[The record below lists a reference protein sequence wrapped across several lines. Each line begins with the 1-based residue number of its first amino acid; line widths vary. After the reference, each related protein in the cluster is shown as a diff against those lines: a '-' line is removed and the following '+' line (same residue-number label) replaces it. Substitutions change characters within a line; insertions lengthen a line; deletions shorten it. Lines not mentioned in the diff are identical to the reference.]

1 MNIRDDLK
9 TFYVGDRQGTAI
21 YVGSTK
27 VWPCPPIPF
36 IDDTFRKAVAR
47 QYLGSVNSIITECN
61 NPDVISWYVNPT
73 SYNPKTSIFR
83 ADSSLQYQLTTS
95 IDAQKYITENTDTDL
110 YYLFAGC
117 SQLTYILPSI
127 FTGKTH
133 MMGALSGIGAT
144 SIEPLNL
151 SNAVNCY
158 GLFRY
163 SINLESAPE
172 ITFTTTNEVM
182 VNEMFRYCYRLKTV
196 PQYDASNWSS
206 FADLFRTD
214 DEGNRKSKDFTL
226 LTDIGGFTNI
236 GKGVTMRTYTL
247 HLGGLPSLT
256 SQSVNNIIDG
266 LYTDPGKHPAI
277 VFNKTVY
284 DSLTEDQIANTIAK
298 GWTLSYSS

>member
-9 TFYVGDRQGTAI
+9 TFYVGNRQGTAI

-27 VWPCPPIPF
+27 VWPCPVIQF
-36 IDDTFRKAVAR
+36 EDEAFRKSISR
-47 QYLGSVNSIITECN
+47 QYFGSENTIINECN
-61 NPDVISWYVNPT
+61 NPNVISWYIIPESSNPI
-73 SYNPKTSIFR
+73 SIFR
-83 ADSSLQYQLTTS
+83 ATSTLQNSLVTS
-95 IDAQKYITENTDTDL
+95 IDAEKYLSENTDTDL

-127 FTGKTH
+127 FTGKTR

-151 SNAVNCY
+151 SNAVDCY

-172 ITFTTTNEVM
+172 ITFTTTNKVM

-206 FADLFRTD
+206 FTDLFRTD
-214 DEGNRKSKDFTL
+214 DERNTNDKDFTL

-236 GKGVTMRTYTL
+236 GQGVTMRTYTL

-266 LYTDPGKHPAI
+266 LYTDPGKNPAI

-284 DSLTEDQIANTIAK
+284 DSLTEDQIANTVAK
-298 GWTLSYSS
+298 GWTLSYS

>member
-1 MNIRDDLK
+1 MNIRDNLK
-9 TFYVGDRQGTAI
+9 AFYVGNRQGTAI

-27 VWPCPPIPF
+27 VWPCPVIQF
-36 IDDTFRKAVAR
+36 EDEAFRKSISR
-47 QYLGSVNSIITECN
+47 QYFGSENTIINECN
-61 NPDVISWYVNPT
+61 NPNVTSWYIIPE
-73 SYNPKTSIFR
+73 SSNPKRSIFR
-83 ADSSLQYQLTTS
+83 ATSTLQNSLVTS
-95 IDAQKYITENTDTDL
+95 IDAEKYLSENTDTDL

-127 FTGKTH
+127 FTGKTR

-151 SNAVNCY
+151 SNAVDCY

-172 ITFTTTNEVM
+172 ITFTTTNKVV

-206 FADLFRTD
+206 FTDLFGTD
-214 DEGNRKSKDFTL
+214 DERNTNDKDFTL

-236 GKGVTMRTYTL
+236 GQGVTMRTYTL

-266 LYTDPGKHPAI
+266 LYTDPGKNPAI

-284 DSLTEDQIANTIAK
+284 DSLTEDQIANTVAK
-298 GWTLSYSS
+298 GWTLSYS

>member
-9 TFYVGDRQGTAI
+9 TFYVGNRQGTAI

-27 VWPCPPIPF
+27 VWPCPVIQF
-36 IDDTFRKAVAR
+36 EDEAFRKSISR
-47 QYLGSVNSIITECN
+47 QYFGSENTIINECN
-61 NPDVISWYVNPT
+61 NPNVISWYIIPES
-73 SYNPKTSIFR
+73 SYLKTSIFR
-83 ADSSLQYQLTTS
+83 ATSTLQNSLVTS
-95 IDAQKYITENTDTDL
+95 IDAEKYLSENTDTDL
-110 YYLFAGC
+110 HYLFAGC

-127 FTGKTH
+127 FTGKTR
-133 MMGALSGIGAT
+133 MMRALSGIGAT

-151 SNAVNCY
+151 SNAVDCY
-158 GLFRY
+158 GLFSY

-172 ITFTTTNEVM
+172 ITFTTTKKVM

-214 DEGNRKSKDFTL
+214 DERNTNDKDFTL

-236 GKGVTMRTYTL
+236 GQGVTMSTYTL

-266 LYTDPGKHPAI
+266 LYTDPGKNPAI

-284 DSLTEDQIANTIAK
+284 DSLTEDQMAYTVAK
-298 GWTLSYSS
+298 GWTLSYS

>member
-61 NPDVISWYVNPT
+61 NPDVISWYINPT
-73 SYNPKTSIFR
+73 SSNPKTSIFR

-117 SQLTYILPSI
+117 RSLTYILPDI
-127 FTGKTH
+127 FIGKKR
-133 MMGALSGIGAT
+133 MYGALSGIGAT
-144 SIEPLNL
+144 EIDPLDL
-151 SNAVNCY
+151 SNAVDCT

-163 SINLESAPE
+163 SEQLKTAPQ
-172 ITFTTTNEVM
+172 ITFSSTEKVTVYQ
-182 VNEMFRYCYRLKTV
+182 MFRYCYRLQSV
-196 PQYDASNWSS
+196 PQYDASNWSNFS
-206 FADLFRTD
+206 DLFRTD
-214 DEGNRKSKDFTL
+214 DERDQESKDFTL

-236 GKGVTMRTYTL
+236 GMGVTMTTYTL
-247 HLGGLPSLT
+247 HLGGLPALT
-256 SQSVNNIIDG
+256 VQSINNIIEG
-266 LYTDPGKHPAI
+266 LYSDASKNPTI
-277 VFNKTVY
+277 VFNKVIF
-284 DSLTEDQIANTIAK
+284 DSLTEDQKAQIVSK
-298 GWTLSYSS
+298 GWTISYSN

>member
-27 VWPCPPIPF
+27 VWPCPVIQF
-36 IDDTFRKAVAR
+36 EDEAFRKSISR
-47 QYLGSVNSIITECN
+47 QYFGSENTIINECN
-61 NPDVISWYVNPT
+61 NPNVISWYIIPE
-73 SYNPKTSIFR
+73 SSNPKISIFR
-83 ADSSLQYQLTTS
+83 ATSTLQKSLVTS
-95 IDAQKYITENTDTDL
+95 IDAEKYLSENTDTDL

-127 FTGKTH
+127 FTGKTR

-151 SNAVNCY
+151 SNAVDCY

-172 ITFTTTNEVM
+172 ITFTTTNKVM

-206 FADLFRTD
+206 FTDLFGTD
-214 DEGNRKSKDFTL
+214 DERNTNDKDFTL

-236 GKGVTMRTYTL
+236 GQGVTMRTYTL

-266 LYTDPGKHPAI
+266 LYTDPGKNPAI

-284 DSLTEDQIANTIAK
+284 DSLTEDQIANTVAK
-298 GWTLSYSS
+298 GWTLSYS